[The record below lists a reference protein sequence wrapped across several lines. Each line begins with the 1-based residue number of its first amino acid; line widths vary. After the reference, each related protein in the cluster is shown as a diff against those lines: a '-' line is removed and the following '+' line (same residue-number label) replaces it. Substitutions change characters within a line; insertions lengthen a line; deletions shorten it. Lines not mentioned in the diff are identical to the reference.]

1 MPLVN
6 VFFEFISYILSN
18 VLYVVLSACVPRFS
32 PNSPHLSIYLVQ
44 SLILSTYIS
53 EAKCQAISILS

>member
-18 VLYVVLSACVPRFS
+18 VLYVVLLACVPHFS
-32 PNSPHLSIYLVQ
+32 PNSPHLSYSFNLH
-44 SLILSTYIS
+44 IS
-53 EAKCQAISILS
+53 EAKC